1 MTIASRCGT
10 KVHLLDAVCAN
21 VAAME
26 HGDGEVLNVA
36 TGVCLTIWE
45 LI

>member
-1 MTIASRCGT
+1 
-10 KVHLLDAVCAN
+10 VHLLDVVCAN

-36 TGVCLTIWE
+36 TGVCLTIRE
-45 LI
+45 LMWGRFRVEGE